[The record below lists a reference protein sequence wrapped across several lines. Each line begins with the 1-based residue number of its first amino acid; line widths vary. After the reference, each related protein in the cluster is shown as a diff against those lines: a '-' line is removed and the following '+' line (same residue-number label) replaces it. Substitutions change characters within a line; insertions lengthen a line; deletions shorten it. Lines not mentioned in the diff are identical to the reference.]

1 MDEKLRDDIPEMAE
15 EKPDISHIPDS
26 MFDQNVNNFTEGET
40 MNRDYLQRIY
50 GENMDFLNKEIR
62 LTRTKHYE
70 MRENIEKGFSEKIQ
84 YEKKKMLILSIIFV
98 VLIIFSVISF
108 CVSAHSFD
116 VYHEIYKLSFY
127 EHVDKS
133 VARAYWA
140 QGGLFFGIGWIVL
153 VVSVTIFGAFVYGT
167 IKNVK
172 QYKKKKDRALQNL
185 EERKYEQM
193 LLGLYDVNG

>member
-15 EKPDISHIPDS
+15 EKQDISHIPDS
-26 MFDQNVNNFTEGET
+26 MFDQNVNTFTEGEA
-40 MNRDYLQRIY
+40 MNREYLQRIY
-50 GENMDFLNKEIR
+50 GESMDFLNKEIR

-70 MRENIEKGFSEKIQ
+70 MRESIENGFAEKIQ

-127 EHVDKS
+127 EYVDKS